1 MSVMQ
6 SSNCFIL
13 KLYCLGNSNSMTS
26 NFLEIFFLSA
36 VQGITEFIPVSSS
49 SHLILLATWFDFSIS
64 SLIIDVGLHLGS
76 LLAIIFYFKK
86 ELLNISNDKK
96 LFNLLLIG
104 SIPLILVGYIF
115 YSTGI
120 INSFRN
126 LEIIAWTTLIFGIL
140 MYFADTFK
148 IKKNIE
154 KDLTIKNILII
165 GILQILAIIPGVSRA
180 GITITAGR
188 FLNFDRHDS
197 TKISF
202 YLSIPALMG
211 ASVLSLKDAVSEN
224 LEFNLFL
231 IVSIILS
238 FIFSYLTIKY
248 FLIYTKKFS
257 LKFFVI
263 YRIVL
268 SIINF
273 FIIYN

>member
-1 MSVMQ
+1 MI
-6 SSNCFIL
+6 SNYLEVLIL
-13 KLYCLGNSNSMTS
+13 S
-26 NFLEIFFLSA
+26 II
-36 VQGITEFIPVSSS
+36 QGISEFLPISSS
-49 SHLILLATWFDFSIS
+49 AHLIIFSNITDFSNQ
-64 SLIIDVGLHLGS
+64 SLIFDVGLHLGS
-76 LLAIIFYFKK
+76 LLAILFYFRK
-86 ELLNISNDKK
+86 ELLNIANDKK

-126 LEIIAWTTLIFGIL
+126 LKIIAWATLIFGLL

-148 IKKNIE
+148 IEKKIE
-154 KDLTIKNILII
+154 KNLNIRNILII
-165 GILQILAIIPGVSRA
+165 GIMQILAVIPGVSRS

-211 ASVLSLKDAVSEN
+211 ASALALKDVINEN
-224 LEFNLFL
+224 VEFNFFL
-231 IVSIILS
+231 IISIILS

-248 FLIYTKKFS
+248 FLIYTKRFS

-268 SIINF
+268 SIIIF
-273 FIIYN
+273 LIIYN

>member
-1 MSVMQ
+1 MI
-6 SSNCFIL
+6 SN
-13 KLYCLGNSNSMTS
+13 Y
-26 NFLEIFFLSA
+26 LEILILSI
-36 VQGITEFIPVSSS
+36 VQGISEFLPVSSS
-49 SHLILLATWFDFSIS
+49 AHLIIFSNIIDFSNN
-64 SLIIDVGLHLGS
+64 SLIFDVGLHLGS
-76 LLAIIFYFKK
+76 LLAILFYFRK
-86 ELLNISNDKK
+86 ELLNILNDKK

-115 YSTGI
+115 YTTDI

-126 LEIIAWTTLIFGIL
+126 LKIIAWTTLIFGLL

-148 IKKNIE
+148 IKKKIE

-165 GILQILAIIPGVSRA
+165 GVMQIFAIIPGVSRS

-211 ASVLSLKDAVSEN
+211 ASVLSLKDAVNEN
-224 LEFNLFL
+224 IEFNFFL
-231 IVSIILS
+231 IISIILS

-268 SIINF
+268 SIVIF
-273 FIIYN
+273 LIIYN

>member
-1 MSVMQ
+1 MI
-6 SSNCFIL
+6 SNYLEVLIL
-13 KLYCLGNSNSMTS
+13 S
-26 NFLEIFFLSA
+26 I
-36 VQGITEFIPVSSS
+36 VQGISEFLPVSSS
-49 SHLILLATWFDFSIS
+49 AHLIVFSNIIDFSNK
-64 SLIIDVGLHLGS
+64 SLIFDVGLHLGS
-76 LLAIIFYFKK
+76 LLAILFYFRK
-86 ELLNISNDKK
+86 ELLNIRNDKK

-104 SIPLILVGYIF
+104 SIPLILFGYIF

-126 LEIIAWTTLIFGIL
+126 LKIIAWTTLIFGLL
-140 MYFADTFK
+140 MYFADTFN
-148 IKKNIE
+148 IKKKIE

-165 GILQILAIIPGVSRA
+165 GVMQILAVIPGVSRS
-180 GITITAGR
+180 GITITASR

-211 ASVLSLKDAVSEN
+211 ASVLALKDVVNEN
-224 LEFNLFL
+224 IEFNFL
-231 IVSIILS
+231 LIISIILS

-263 YRIVL
+263 YRIIL
-268 SIINF
+268 SIMIF
-273 FIIYN
+273 LIIYN

>member
-1 MSVMQ
+1 MISNYLEVLILSV
-6 SSNCFIL
+6 I
-13 KLYCLGNSNSMTS
+13 
-26 NFLEIFFLSA
+26 
-36 VQGITEFIPVSSS
+36 QGISEFLPVSSS
-49 SHLILLATWFDFSIS
+49 AHLIIFSNIIDFSNQ
-64 SLIIDVGLHLGS
+64 SLIFDVGLHLGS
-76 LLAIIFYFKK
+76 LLAILFYFRK
-86 ELLNISNDKK
+86 ELLNITNDKK

-104 SIPLILVGYIF
+104 SIPLILFGYIF

-126 LEIIAWTTLIFGIL
+126 LKIIAWTTLIFGLL
-140 MYFADTFK
+140 MYFSDTFK
-148 IKKNIE
+148 IEKKIE
-154 KDLTIKNILII
+154 KNLTIKNILII
-165 GILQILAIIPGVSRA
+165 GIMQILALVPGVSRS

-211 ASVLSLKDAVSEN
+211 ASVLSLKDAVNEN
-224 LEFNLFL
+224 VEFNFFL
-231 IVSIILS
+231 IISIILS

-268 SIINF
+268 SIIIF
-273 FIIYN
+273 LIIYN

>member
-1 MSVMQ
+1 MI
-6 SSNCFIL
+6 SNYLEVLIL
-13 KLYCLGNSNSMTS
+13 S
-26 NFLEIFFLSA
+26 I
-36 VQGITEFIPVSSS
+36 VQGISEFLPVSSS
-49 SHLILLATWFDFSIS
+49 AHLIVFSNIIDFSNK
-64 SLIIDVGLHLGS
+64 SLIFDVGLHLGS
-76 LLAIIFYFKK
+76 LLAILFYFRK
-86 ELLNISNDKK
+86 ELLNIRNDKK

-104 SIPLILVGYIF
+104 SIPLILFGYIF

-126 LEIIAWTTLIFGIL
+126 LKIIAWTTLIFGLL
-140 MYFADTFK
+140 MYFADTFN
-148 IKKNIE
+148 IKKKIE

-165 GILQILAIIPGVSRA
+165 GVMQILALIPGVSRS

-211 ASVLSLKDAVSEN
+211 ASVLSLKDVVNEN
-224 LEFNLFL
+224 IEFNFL
-231 IVSIILS
+231 LIISIILS

-263 YRIVL
+263 YRIIL
-268 SIINF
+268 SIMIF
-273 FIIYN
+273 LIIYN

>member
-1 MSVMQ
+1 MI
-6 SSNCFIL
+6 SNYLEVLIL
-13 KLYCLGNSNSMTS
+13 S
-26 NFLEIFFLSA
+26 II
-36 VQGITEFIPVSSS
+36 QGISEFLPVSSS
-49 SHLILLATWFDFSIS
+49 AHLIIFSNIIDFSNQ
-64 SLIIDVGLHLGS
+64 SLIFDVGLHLGS
-76 LLAIIFYFKK
+76 LLAILFYFRK
-86 ELLNISNDKK
+86 ELLNITNNKK

-126 LEIIAWTTLIFGIL
+126 LKIIAWTTLIFGLL

-148 IKKNIE
+148 VEKKIE
-154 KDLTIKNILII
+154 KNLTIKNILII
-165 GILQILAIIPGVSRA
+165 GIMQILALVPGVSRS

-211 ASVLSLKDAVSEN
+211 ASVLSLKDAVNEN
-224 LEFNLFL
+224 VEFNFFL
-231 IVSIILS
+231 IISIILS

-248 FLIYTKKFS
+248 FLIYTKRFS

-268 SIINF
+268 SIIIF
-273 FIIYN
+273 LIIYN

>member
-1 MSVMQ
+1 MI
-6 SSNCFIL
+6 SN
-13 KLYCLGNSNSMTS
+13 Y
-26 NFLEIFFLSA
+26 LEILILSI
-36 VQGITEFIPVSSS
+36 VQGISEFLPVSSS
-49 SHLILLATWFDFSIS
+49 AHLIIFSNIIDFSNN
-64 SLIIDVGLHLGS
+64 SLIFDVGLHLGS
-76 LLAIIFYFKK
+76 LLAILFYFRK
-86 ELLNISNDKK
+86 ELLNILNDKK

-104 SIPLILVGYIF
+104 SIPLILVGYTF
-115 YSTGI
+115 YTTDI

-126 LEIIAWTTLIFGIL
+126 LKIIAWTTLIFGLL

-148 IKKNIE
+148 IKKKIE

-165 GILQILAIIPGVSRA
+165 GVMQIFAIIPGVSRS

-211 ASVLSLKDAVSEN
+211 ASVLSLKDAVNEN
-224 LEFNLFL
+224 IEFNFFL
-231 IVSIILS
+231 IISIILS

-268 SIINF
+268 SIVIF
-273 FIIYN
+273 LIIYN

>member
-1 MSVMQ
+1 MI
-6 SSNCFIL
+6 SN
-13 KLYCLGNSNSMTS
+13 Y
-26 NFLEIFFLSA
+26 LEILILSI
-36 VQGITEFIPVSSS
+36 VQGISEFLPVSSS
-49 SHLILLATWFDFSIS
+49 AHLIIFSNIINFS
-64 SLIIDVGLHLGS
+64 NNSLIFDVGLHLGS
-76 LLAIIFYFKK
+76 LLAILFYFRK
-86 ELLNISNDKK
+86 ELLNILNDKK

-115 YSTGI
+115 YSTGL
-120 INSFRN
+120 INSIRN
-126 LEIIAWTTLIFGIL
+126 LKIIAWTTLIFGLL

-148 IKKNIE
+148 IKKKIE

-165 GILQILAIIPGVSRA
+165 GILQILAIIPGVSRS

-202 YLSIPALMG
+202 YLSIPALIG
-211 ASVLSLKDAVSEN
+211 ASVLALKDVVNEN
-224 LEFNLFL
+224 IEFNFFL
-231 IVSIILS
+231 IISIVLS

-263 YRIVL
+263 YRIIL
-268 SIINF
+268 AIIIF
-273 FIIYN
+273 LIVYN

>member
-211 ASVLSLKDAVSEN
+211 ASVLSLKDAVNEN

-263 YRIVL
+263 YRIIL
-268 SIINF
+268 SIIIF
-273 FIIYN
+273 SIIYY

>member
-1 MSVMQ
+1 MI
-6 SSNCFIL
+6 SN
-13 KLYCLGNSNSMTS
+13 Y
-26 NFLEIFFLSA
+26 LEILILSI
-36 VQGITEFIPVSSS
+36 VQGISEFLPVSSS
-49 SHLILLATWFDFSIS
+49 AHLIIFSNIINFS
-64 SLIIDVGLHLGS
+64 NNSLIFDVGLHLGS
-76 LLAIIFYFKK
+76 LLAILFYFRK
-86 ELLNISNDKK
+86 ELLNILNDKK

-115 YSTGI
+115 YSTGL
-120 INSFRN
+120 INSIRN
-126 LEIIAWTTLIFGIL
+126 LKIIAWTTLIFGLL

-148 IKKNIE
+148 IKKKIE

-165 GILQILAIIPGVSRA
+165 GIMQILAIIPGVSRS

-202 YLSIPALMG
+202 YLSIPALIG
-211 ASVLSLKDAVSEN
+211 ASVLTLKDALNEN
-224 LEFNLFL
+224 IEFNFL
-231 IVSIILS
+231 LMISIVLS

-268 SIINF
+268 SIIIF

>member
-1 MSVMQ
+1 MI
-6 SSNCFIL
+6 SN
-13 KLYCLGNSNSMTS
+13 Y
-26 NFLEIFFLSA
+26 LEILILSI
-36 VQGITEFIPVSSS
+36 VQGISEFLPVSSS
-49 SHLILLATWFDFSIS
+49 AHLIIFSNIINFS
-64 SLIIDVGLHLGS
+64 DQSLIFDVGLHLGS
-76 LLAIIFYFKK
+76 LLAILFYFRK
-86 ELLNISNDKK
+86 ELLNITNDKK

-104 SIPLILVGYIF
+104 SIPLILFGYIF
-115 YSTGI
+115 YTTGI

-126 LEIIAWTTLIFGIL
+126 LKIIAWTTLIFGLL

-148 IKKNIE
+148 IEKKIE
-154 KDLTIKNILII
+154 KNLTIKNILII
-165 GILQILAIIPGVSRA
+165 GIMQILALIPGVSRS

-211 ASVLSLKDAVSEN
+211 ASALALKDAINEN
-224 LEFNLFL
+224 VEFNFFL
-231 IVSIILS
+231 IISIILS

-263 YRIVL
+263 YRIIL
-268 SIINF
+268 SIMIF
-273 FIIYN
+273 LIIYN

>member
-1 MSVMQ
+1 MI
-6 SSNCFIL
+6 SNYLEVLIL
-13 KLYCLGNSNSMTS
+13 S
-26 NFLEIFFLSA
+26 II
-36 VQGITEFIPVSSS
+36 QGISEFLPVSSS
-49 SHLILLATWFDFSIS
+49 AHLIIFSNIINFS
-64 SLIIDVGLHLGS
+64 NQSLIFDVGLHLGS
-76 LLAIIFYFKK
+76 LLAILFYFRK
-86 ELLNISNDKK
+86 ELLNIANDKK

-126 LEIIAWTTLIFGIL
+126 LKIIAWTTLIFGLL

-165 GILQILAIIPGVSRA
+165 GVMQILAIIPGVSRS

-188 FLNFDRHDS
+188 LLNFDRHDS

-211 ASVLSLKDAVSEN
+211 ASALALKDVINEN
-224 LEFNLFL
+224 VEFNFFL
-231 IVSIILS
+231 IISIILS

-248 FLIYTKKFS
+248 FLIYTKRFS

-268 SIINF
+268 SIIIF
-273 FIIYN
+273 LIIYN

>member
-1 MSVMQ
+1 MI
-6 SSNCFIL
+6 SN
-13 KLYCLGNSNSMTS
+13 Y
-26 NFLEIFFLSA
+26 LEILILSI
-36 VQGITEFIPVSSS
+36 VQGISEFLPVSSS
-49 SHLILLATWFDFSIS
+49 AHLIIFSNIIDFSNN
-64 SLIIDVGLHLGS
+64 SLIFDVGLHLGS
-76 LLAIIFYFKK
+76 LLAILFYFRK
-86 ELLNISNDKK
+86 ELLNILNDKK

-115 YSTGI
+115 YTTDI

-126 LEIIAWTTLIFGIL
+126 LKIIAWTTLIFGLL

-148 IKKNIE
+148 IKKKIE

-165 GILQILAIIPGVSRA
+165 GVMQILAIIPGVSRS

-211 ASVLSLKDAVSEN
+211 ASVLSLKDAVNEN
-224 LEFNLFL
+224 IEFNFFL
-231 IVSIILS
+231 IISIVLS

-268 SIINF
+268 SIVIF
-273 FIIYN
+273 LIIYN

>member
-1 MSVMQ
+1 MI
-6 SSNCFIL
+6 SN
-13 KLYCLGNSNSMTS
+13 Y
-26 NFLEIFFLSA
+26 LEILILSI
-36 VQGITEFIPVSSS
+36 VQGISEFLPVSSS
-49 SHLILLATWFDFSIS
+49 AHLIIFSNIINFS
-64 SLIIDVGLHLGS
+64 NNSLIFDVGLHLGS
-76 LLAIIFYFKK
+76 LLAILFYFRK
-86 ELLNISNDKK
+86 ELLNILNDKK

-115 YSTGI
+115 YTKDI
-120 INSFRN
+120 IYLFRN
-126 LEIIAWTTLIFGIL
+126 LKIIAWTTLIFGLL

-148 IKKNIE
+148 IKKKIE

-165 GILQILAIIPGVSRA
+165 GVMQILAIIPGVSRS

-211 ASVLSLKDAVSEN
+211 ASVLSLKDAVNEN
-224 LEFNLFL
+224 IEFNFFL

-268 SIINF
+268 SIVIF
-273 FIIYN
+273 LIIYN

>member
-1 MSVMQ
+1 MI
-6 SSNCFIL
+6 SN
-13 KLYCLGNSNSMTS
+13 Y
-26 NFLEIFFLSA
+26 LEILILSI
-36 VQGITEFIPVSSS
+36 VQGISEFLPVSSS
-49 SHLILLATWFDFSIS
+49 AHLIIFSNIIDFSNN
-64 SLIIDVGLHLGS
+64 SLIFDVGLHLGS
-76 LLAIIFYFKK
+76 LLAILFYFRK
-86 ELLNISNDKK
+86 ELLNIRNDKK

-104 SIPLILVGYIF
+104 SIPLILFGYIF

-126 LEIIAWTTLIFGIL
+126 LKIIAWTTLIFGLL

-148 IKKNIE
+148 IKKKIE

-165 GILQILAIIPGVSRA
+165 GVMQILAVIPGVSRS
-180 GITITAGR
+180 GITITASR

-211 ASVLSLKDAVSEN
+211 ASVLSLKDAVNEN
-224 LEFNLFL
+224 IEFNFFL
-231 IVSIILS
+231 IISIILS

-257 LKFFVI
+257 LKLFVI
-263 YRIVL
+263 YRVVL
-268 SIINF
+268 SIIIF
-273 FIIYN
+273 LIIYN

>member
-1 MSVMQ
+1 MI
-6 SSNCFIL
+6 SN
-13 KLYCLGNSNSMTS
+13 Y
-26 NFLEIFFLSA
+26 LEVLVLSI
-36 VQGITEFIPVSSS
+36 VQGVSEFLPVSSS
-49 SHLILLATWFDFSIS
+49 AHLIIFSNIIS
-64 SLIIDVGLHLGS
+64 FSNKSLIFDVGLHLGS
-76 LLAIIFYFKK
+76 LLAILFYFKK
-86 ELLNISNDKK
+86 ELLNIPNDKK

-104 SIPLILVGYIF
+104 SIPLILIGYIF

-126 LEIIAWTTLIFGIL
+126 LKIIGWTTLIFGLL
-140 MYFADTFK
+140 MYFSDTFK
-148 IKKNIE
+148 VKKKIDN
-154 KDLTIKNILII
+154 DLSIKNILII
-165 GILQILAIIPGVSRA
+165 GIMQILAIIPGVSRS

-202 YLSIPALMG
+202 YLSIPALIG
-211 ASVLSLKDAVSEN
+211 ASVLALKDALNEN
-224 LEFNLFL
+224 IEFNFL
-231 IVSIILS
+231 LMISIVLS

-268 SIINF
+268 SIIIF

>member
-1 MSVMQ
+1 MI
-6 SSNCFIL
+6 SNYLEVLIL
-13 KLYCLGNSNSMTS
+13 S
-26 NFLEIFFLSA
+26 II
-36 VQGITEFIPVSSS
+36 QGISEFLPVSSS
-49 SHLILLATWFDFSIS
+49 AHLIIFSNIINFS
-64 SLIIDVGLHLGS
+64 NQSLIFDIGLHLGS
-76 LLAIIFYFKK
+76 LLAILFYFRK
-86 ELLNISNDKK
+86 ELLNIANDKK

-115 YSTGI
+115 YSTDI

-126 LEIIAWTTLIFGIL
+126 LKIIAWTTLIFGLL

-148 IKKNIE
+148 IKKKIE

-165 GILQILAIIPGVSRA
+165 GVMQILAVIPGVSRS
-180 GITITAGR
+180 GITITASR

-211 ASVLSLKDAVSEN
+211 ASVLSLKDVVNEN
-224 LEFNLFL
+224 IEFNFL
-231 IVSIILS
+231 LIISIILS

-263 YRIVL
+263 YRVIL
-268 SIINF
+268 SMIIFSIIYF
-273 FIIYN
+273 

>member
-1 MSVMQ
+1 MISNYLEVLILSV
-6 SSNCFIL
+6 I
-13 KLYCLGNSNSMTS
+13 
-26 NFLEIFFLSA
+26 
-36 VQGITEFIPVSSS
+36 QGISEFLPVSSS
-49 SHLILLATWFDFSIS
+49 AHLIIFSKIIDFSNQ
-64 SLIIDVGLHLGS
+64 SLIFDVGLHLGS
-76 LLAIIFYFKK
+76 LLAILFYFRK
-86 ELLNISNDKK
+86 ELLNITNDKK

-104 SIPLILVGYIF
+104 SIPLILIGYIF

-120 INSFRN
+120 IDSFRN
-126 LEIIAWTTLIFGIL
+126 LKIIAWTTLIFGLL

-148 IKKNIE
+148 VEKKIE
-154 KDLTIKNILII
+154 KNLTIKNILII
-165 GILQILAIIPGVSRA
+165 GIMQIFALVPGVSRS

-211 ASVLSLKDAVSEN
+211 ASVLSLKDAVNEN
-224 LEFNLFL
+224 VEFNFFL
-231 IVSIILS
+231 IISIILS

-248 FLIYTKKFS
+248 FLIYTKRFS

-268 SIINF
+268 SIIIF
-273 FIIYN
+273 LIIYN